1 MSRPFF
7 FRLLLALRQVRW
19 SSVLYGILALNL
31 QEYLSTSTTHNALTK
46 L

>member
-7 FRLLLALRQVRW
+7 FRQLLALRQVRW
-19 SSVLYGILALNL
+19 SSVDGLFALNL